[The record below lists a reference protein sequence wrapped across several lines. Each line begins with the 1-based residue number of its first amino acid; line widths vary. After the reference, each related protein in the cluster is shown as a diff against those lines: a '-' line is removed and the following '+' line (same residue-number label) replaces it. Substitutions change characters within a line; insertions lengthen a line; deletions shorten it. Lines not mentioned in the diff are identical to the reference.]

1 MSMEEVTF
9 LSLRLLESN
18 DVFHVLQS
26 RSSQLNF
33 YLHLTPD
40 YFSSMVDPSYGGE
53 VEVLTDKQKKAA
65 KAKGKKN
72 KLGTG

>member
-1 MSMEEVTF
+1 MVSVWFKLDGF
-9 LSLRLLESN
+9 LETNLTDNLIFSLDVLKFQWTDIYLL
-18 DVFHVLQS
+18 
-26 RSSQLNF
+26 R
-33 YLHLTPD
+33 
-40 YFSSMVDPSYGGE
+40 SSMVDPSYGGE

>member
-1 MSMEEVTF
+1 
-9 LSLRLLESN
+9 
-18 DVFHVLQS
+18 
-26 RSSQLNF
+26 
-33 YLHLTPD
+33 
-40 YFSSMVDPSYGGE
+40 MVDPTYSGQ